1 MFVKENPDRKKKK
14 KKKRKER
21 KFHSLIPL
29 KRSCMRYLFIGYP
42 VNGMKTLYIN
52 IKTVERV
59 KKQTVLKKDGR
70 FQGKITQKL

>member
-1 MFVKENPDRKKKK
+1 
-14 KKKRKER
+14 
-21 KFHSLIPL
+21 
-29 KRSCMRYLFIGYP
+29 MRYLFIGYP
-42 VNGMKTLYIN
+42 VNGMKTLYID